1 MNRKRLLDQNISY
14 KLVHK
19 IREFYPDSSHVRL
32 ENLQNENDKVIR
44 EFALQNNFNIVIFD
58 IDFYEMSLVYGYPP
72 KVIWLRCGNKSTKII
87 EKLLTDNFNKIIDFL
102 DTDKYACLELI

>member
-1 MNRKRLLDQNISY
+1 MNRKLLLDQNISY
-14 KLVHK
+14 KLVNR

-44 EFALQNNFNIVIFD
+44 EFALQNNFNIVTFD

-87 EKLLTDNFNKIIDFL
+87 
-102 DTDKYACLELI
+102 